1 MAVRPNHAIL
11 ARIERCAPGAI
22 FLHFATNAPYRL
34 RPMLKTIRL
43 LAAFAAFFVTGIA
56 AQAAPLKAQDV
67 TDLNK
72 VSAYLNAITSLQAS
86 FVQVG
91 PNGELDQGTIYARK
105 PGRLRFEYAPPSP
118 YLIVSDGITIAV
130 ANSKVRTVDRY
141 PLVDNPLSLILREG
155 VDLSKDAR
163 ISAVERQ
170 AGTLRITATEKSGPM
185 KGQVTLIFAYPATE
199 LRQWIITDAQGLQT
213 MIALKNMKTE
223 VPLGPE
229 LFILRDVDRF
239 GRQNE

>member
-1 MAVRPNHAIL
+1 
-11 ARIERCAPGAI
+11 
-22 FLHFATNAPYRL
+22 
-34 RPMLKTIRL
+34 MLKTLSIW
-43 LAAFAAFFVTGIA
+43 AAFAAFLVTGAA

-72 VSAYLNAITSLQAS
+72 ISAYLNTITSLQAS

-118 YLIVSDGITIAV
+118 YLIVSDGTTIAV
-130 ANSKVRTVDRY
+130 ANQKLRTVDRY
-141 PLVDNPLSLILREG
+141 PLIDNPLSLILRES
-155 VDLSKDAR
+155 VDLTKDSR
-163 ISAVERQ
+163 ITAVERQ
-170 AGTLRITATEKSGPM
+170 AGTLRITATEKTGPV

-223 VPLGPE
+223 VQLAPE

-239 GRQNE
+239 GRRTE

>member
-1 MAVRPNHAIL
+1 
-11 ARIERCAPGAI
+11 
-22 FLHFATNAPYRL
+22 
-34 RPMLKTIRL
+34 MLKTL
-43 LAAFAAFFVTGIA
+43 SHFAAFAAFIVTSA
-56 AQAAPLKAQDV
+56 AAGAAPLKPQDV

-72 VSAYLNAITSLQAS
+72 VSAYLNAITSMQAS

-118 YLIVSDGITIAV
+118 YLIVSDGVTIAV
-130 ANSKVRTVDRY
+130 ANQKLRTVDRY
-141 PLVDNPLSLILREG
+141 PLIDNPLSLILREG
-155 VDLSKDAR
+155 VDLSKDPR
-163 ISAVERQ
+163 ITSIERQ
-170 AGTLRITATEKSGPM
+170 AGTLRITATETSGPM

-223 VPLGPE
+223 MPLNAE
-229 LFILRDVDRF
+229 LFILRDVDKF
-239 GRQNE
+239 GRRNE